1 MRTYP
6 TQKGSVAAVVYPEE
20 FSGSNAVDRYR
31 QGVNVRS
38 INNLYSHI
46 GMKHQPI
53 NDLHKVRSG
62 KIIFDWT
69 PFDDNEA
76 PVNLGVSEKTIYS
89 GTIVYSSSFNT
100 NPEELNGLL
109 AATVASGTIRFF
121 KANDAAISKSEIDI
135 APTLEK
141 ISKLPTLHF

>member
-1 MRTYP
+1 MSSEKHTRPLSGTAAVGLRSYP

-38 INNLYSHI
+38 INYLYSHI

-62 KIIFDWT
+62 KIIFDWI
-69 PFDDNEA
+69 EH
-76 PVNLGVSEKTIYS
+76 LCSEKHWKHTCIQHRAPGS
-89 GTIVYSSSFNT
+89 TAI
-100 NPEELNGLL
+100 LN
-109 AATVASGTIRFF
+109 IFERCH
-121 KANDAAISKSEIDI
+121 D
-135 APTLEK
+135 
-141 ISKLPTLHF
+141 